1 MCSRLLSK
9 LLTNN
14 NLKCLSKACVVVVFK
29 TKLVCSASVC
39 MTFLEHYTVIR
50 ERVNLGS

>member
-1 MCSRLLSK
+1 MSSRLLNK

-14 NLKCLSKACVVVVFK
+14 NLKCLSKALVVVK

-50 ERVNLGS
+50 EHVNLGS